1 MSVSPRALIAALFG
15 ERRIGTRVATPLQAV
30 LLALVV
36 YLSLWPLL
44 MVVWGAFRSASPG
57 TPGATFSSDALLH
70 TYGELLSGGPFADA
84 VFTSLVLAGTV
95 ALLCIV
101 LGGLLT
107 WLVTRTD
114 LPGRTVFRMLLLVP
128 IFYSTLIG
136 IIGWEI
142 LFSDRSGVAN
152 RLWMDLTGA
161 TQPLF
166 NIYSFAGLILVMV
179 LHYVPYVLL
188 ITAGPMQAL
197 DSAFEQA
204 AEISGASKWQA
215 LLQITLPL
223 LMPAMVAAGM
233 FIFIL
238 AIEDFSMPHIL
249 GRRIGLSTISNFIYI
264 NVRGVYPN
272 LPLAAAA
279 GTLLLLIVVAA
290 LTLYRRMLRRSGR
303 YVTVGGQ
310 GAKSE
315 LVPLGRA
322 RWPVFAVVAV
332 FIFVTTVLPL
342 LAVVYRSLI
351 VFRTARINLNA
362 LGVGLYRDLFAN
374 PVFSESLL
382 NSMIVAVLGALVCVM
397 VGFVISIQKQR
408 EDTVAIGLIN
418 YAASVPIAI
427 PGILLGLG
435 FLWAFVSSP
444 LYLTLG
450 LIFIAVTM
458 RYLGLNI
465 QSIDAGLVQLHRSL
479 DEAACVAGASV
490 GTAVRTVTLPLLKPV
505 LFSIWLLTFLTII
518 RELSMSVLLYGP
530 GSQTIPVMTWSFVTD
545 GDFGS
550 AAALSIVQVGLIGLV
565 ILIWRFL
572 TGGSLAQATGVR
584 RP

>member
-1 MSVSPRALIAALFG
+1 MTARTSRKFLSSLLPGRSATGRL
-15 ERRIGTRVATPLQAV
+15 ATPLQGVMLLV
-30 LLALVV
+30 LI
-36 YLSLWPLL
+36 YLSLWPLV
-44 MVVWGAFRSASPG
+44 MVIWGSVRSDSPG
-57 TPGATFSSDALLH
+57 TPGATFSLDALAH
-70 TYGELLSGGPFADA
+70 TYGELVAGGPFADA
-84 VFTSLVLAGTV
+84 VLTSLALASTV
-95 ALLCIV
+95 AVLCIV
-101 LGGLLT
+101 LGGMLT

-114 LPGRTVFRMLLLVP
+114 LPWRNTYRVLMLVP

-152 RLWMDLTGA
+152 RLWMDFTGGSA
-161 TQPLF
+161 PLF
-166 NIYSFAGLILVMV
+166 NIYSFWGVILVMV

-188 ITAGPMQAL
+188 ITSGPMMAL

-204 AEISGASKWQA
+204 AEISGASKWQSI
-215 LLQITLPL
+215 LHITLPL

-249 GRRIGLSTISNFIYI
+249 GRRVGLNTISNFIYI

-279 GTLLLLIVVAA
+279 GSLLLLIVVVA
-290 LTLYRRMLRRSGR
+290 LMLYRRLLGRSGR

-310 GAKSE
+310 GSKAE
-315 LVPLGRA
+315 LIPLGMW
-322 RWPVFAVVAV
+322 RWPAFTLVGV
-332 FIFVTTVLPL
+332 FIFLTTVLPL

-374 PVFSESLL
+374 PVFSQSLVNSLL
-382 NSMIVAVLGALVCVM
+382 VSLIGALACVCL
-397 VGFVISIQKQR
+397 GFWISIQKKHQPTAAM
-408 EDTVAIGLIN
+408 TVIN
-418 YAASVPIAI
+418 YVASVPIAI

-435 FLWAFVSSP
+435 FLWVFVTSP

-465 QSIDAGLVQLHRSL
+465 QTIDAGLVQLHRSL
-479 DEAACVAGASV
+479 DEAACVAGASQ
-490 GTAVRTVTLPLLKPV
+490 GTAVRTVTLPLLRPV

-530 GSQTIPVMTWSFVTD
+530 GSQTLPVLTWSFVTD

-550 AAALSIVQVGLIGLV
+550 AAAVSIVQVVLIGLV
-565 ILIWRFL
+565 IAIWRIF
-572 TGGSLAQATGVR
+572 TGGTLTQATGVR
-584 RP
+584 